1 MPNNNKPDRQADV
14 GDIVLGLVSLVD
26 QFGSILSQRGRDFRQ
41 TERGRQVDRSISAVL
56 GELSRTQK
64 DGVTLLTS
72 VVDRLLSAVN
82 RHNGANGSGGG
93 SGRPPR
99 ANGRARKKKG
109 RPPVA
114 PRKSNLSVRI

>member
-41 TERGRQVDRSISAVL
+41 TERGRQVDRSISAAL

-82 RHNGANGSGGG
+82 RHNGANGNGGG
-93 SGRPPR
+93 PGSPPR
-99 ANGRARKKKG
+99 ANGRARKKKA
-109 RPPVA
+109 RHPVP
-114 PRKSNLSVRI
+114 PRKSGLSVRT